1 LISIQLASVAS
12 VLSKRTSQIE
22 FTLRETVYE
31 GKRVVDQVCGE
42 PHAGGVVWA
51 VSGRRAAVSN
61 VSGQV
66 FLGSRDQWQ
75 AGVYARRTARAGWE
89 IRRAWLAPFAAEHD

>member
-1 LISIQLASVAS
+1 LISIQLASVVS

-31 GKRVVDQVCGE
+31 GERVVDQVCGE
-42 PHAGGVVWA
+42 PHDGGVVRGMSGCRA
-51 VSGRRAAVSN
+51 SVSS

-75 AGVYARRTARAGWE
+75 AGVSARRTARAAQE